1 MILWELTAI
10 HKDATVMTEP
20 EKKNK
25 NKKKKAV
32 EPWSILIYYQTVIL
46 INSRWQKQDSTQH
59 QASSHNQLKRATE
72 FLTLFFGKIIQEQ
85 NNFLLLNSNNLI

>member
-1 MILWELTAI
+1 MI

-25 NKKKKAV
+25 KKKKKAV

-46 INSRWQKQDSTQH
+46 INSR
-59 QASSHNQLKRATE
+59 
-72 FLTLFFGKIIQEQ
+72 
-85 NNFLLLNSNNLI
+85 